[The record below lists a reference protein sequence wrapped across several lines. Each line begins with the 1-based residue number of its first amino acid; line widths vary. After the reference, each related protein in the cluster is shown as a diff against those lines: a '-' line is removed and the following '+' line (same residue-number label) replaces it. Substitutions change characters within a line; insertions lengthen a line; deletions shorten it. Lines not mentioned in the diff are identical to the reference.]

1 MTGFIFR
8 FIRGNALVKHWRTG
22 LMLVCVAIM
31 LIAHSASYTPKT
43 SEQRSD
49 ATRHYA
55 QKHTALKQTAQKQ
68 TVQMHTV
75 GLDSSTH
82 HAQPSAEP
90 QSLPDAA
97 AITQDNA
104 QLNAQSNIQSD
115 AQTVESCGS
124 LHTHDANRINSD
136 SASQPAPCP
145 SSDYVSHSDDLNFAP
160 INSPRFIS
168 LAQHDVREVK
178 PVYVL
183 ALDFTAEP
191 TPNVVEPTDLDI
203 ASDWTLSA
211 VSSPARISG
220 WKVSNLQYRFSQQAA

>member
-1 MTGFIFR
+1 M
-8 FIRGNALVKHWRTG
+8 VKHWRTG

-43 SEQRSD
+43 SVQRSD
-49 ATRHYA
+49 AARHYV
-55 QKHTALKQTAQKQ
+55 QKHTALKQTAQMN
-68 TVQMHTV
+68 TVS
-75 GLDSSTH
+75 LDSSTH
-82 HAQPSAEP
+82 HAMLSAEP
-90 QSLPDAA
+90 QSLSDAD

-104 QLNAQSNIQSD
+104 QLNAQSNVQSD

-124 LHTHDANRINSD
+124 LHSHDANRVNSD
-136 SASQPAPCP
+136 SASQPIPCP

>member
-1 MTGFIFR
+1 M
-8 FIRGNALVKHWRTG
+8 VKHWRTG

-43 SEQRSD
+43 SVQRSD
-49 ATRHYA
+49 TSHHYI
-55 QKHTALKQTAQKQ
+55 QIHTNLKKAALKQTAQ
-68 TVQMHTV
+68 MHTV
-75 GLDSSTH
+75 SSDSSTPD
-82 HAQPSAEP
+82 AEPSAES
-90 QSLPDAA
+90 QSLPDA
-97 AITQDNA
+97 I
-104 QLNAQSNIQSD
+104 AQSNSHSD

-124 LHTHDANRINSD
+124 LSSHDVHGASSD
-136 SASQPAPCP
+136 SASQPTPCP

-183 ALDFTAEP
+183 AVDFAAEP
-191 TPNVVEPTDLDI
+191 TPDVVEPTVLDI
-203 ASDWTLSA
+203 TSDWTLSA
-211 VSSPARISG
+211 ASSPARISG

>member
-1 MTGFIFR
+1 M
-8 FIRGNALVKHWRTG
+8 VKHWRTG

-31 LIAHSASYTPKT
+31 LIAHSASYAPKP
-43 SEQRSD
+43 SVQRSD

-55 QKHTALKQTAQKQ
+55 Q
-68 TVQMHTV
+68 MHTV
-75 GLDSSTH
+75 SLDSSPP
-82 HAQPSAEP
+82 HAKLSAEP
-90 QSLPDAA
+90 QSLPDADVIA
-97 AITQDNA
+97 QDNA
-104 QLNAQSNIQSD
+104 QLNAQSD

-124 LHTHDANRINSD
+124 PNSHDIDLVSSD
-136 SASQPAPCP
+136 SESQPAACP
-145 SSDYVSHSDDLNFAP
+145 SSDYVSHSDDLDFAP

-183 ALDFTAEP
+183 AVDFTAEP
-191 TPNVVEPTDLDI
+191 TSNVVEPTDLDI
-203 ASDWTLSA
+203 TSDWTLSA

>member
-1 MTGFIFR
+1 M
-8 FIRGNALVKHWRTG
+8 VKHWRTG

-43 SEQRSD
+43 SVQRSD

-55 QKHTALKQTAQKQ
+55 QKHTALKQTAQ
-68 TVQMHTV
+68 MHTV
-75 GLDSSTH
+75 GLDSSTPD
-82 HAQPSAEP
+82 AQPNAEP
-90 QSLPDAA
+90 QSLSDAD

-104 QLNAQSNIQSD
+104 QLNAQSNVQSD

-124 LHTHDANRINSD
+124 LNTHDANRINSD

-183 ALDFTAEP
+183 AIDFTAEP

>member
-1 MTGFIFR
+1 
-8 FIRGNALVKHWRTG
+8 
-22 LMLVCVAIM
+22 MLVCVAIM

-43 SEQRSD
+43 SVQRSD

-55 QKHTALKQTAQKQ
+55 QKHTALKQTAQMN
-68 TVQMHTV
+68 TVS
-75 GLDSSTH
+75 LDSSTP
-82 HAQPSAEP
+82 HAKPSTEP
-90 QSLPDAA
+90 QSLSDAA

-115 AQTVESCGS
+115 TQTVESCGS
-124 LHTHDANRINSD
+124 LHTHDANRVNSD

-191 TPNVVEPTDLDI
+191 TPNVVEPNDLDI